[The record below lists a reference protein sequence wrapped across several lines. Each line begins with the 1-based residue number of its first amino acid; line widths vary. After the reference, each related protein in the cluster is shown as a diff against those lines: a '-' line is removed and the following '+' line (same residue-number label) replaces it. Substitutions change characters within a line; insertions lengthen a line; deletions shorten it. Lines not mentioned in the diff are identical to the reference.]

1 MELAFGFALFVVG
14 FAMFMAGVALLIA
27 GEITFK
33 SGRKITKPVGRK
45 AAILLLS
52 FFPAAAIVV
61 FIFRKIVTDPSVPS
75 AVVTWP
81 LALAW
86 LFLSGIW
93 LLRGMKA
100 AAPRRG
106 PALPAASIAAPA
118 ASSSAPIVLE
128 FDAPTTSPAPSPG
141 NIERP
146 PPRGKNPFDFS

>member
-1 MELAFGFALFVVG
+1 MELVFGFALFVVG
-14 FAMFMAGVALLIA
+14 FTMLMAGVALLIG

-33 SGRKITKPVGRK
+33 SGGKITKPVGRK

-61 FIFRKIVTDPSVPS
+61 FIFRKIVTDPTVPS

-86 LFLSGIW
+86 LVLSGIW

-100 AAPRRG
+100 AAPRRSPTV
-106 PALPAASIAAPA
+106 PATPVAAPPLPSEA
-118 ASSSAPIVLE
+118 IVLE
-128 FDAPTTSPAPSPG
+128 FDVPSAAADPPAGKQVRSQ
-141 NIERP
+141 
-146 PPRGKNPFDFS
+146 PRGEHPFDFS